1 MSRQTFK
8 NQKGVASLI
17 VVISLSTIV
26 FMISFSMTII
36 SFWQLMKVKN
46 NFDSLSAY
54 YSAYSGIEDALLKLE
69 RNITLNGSYNLS
81 VIKTNDVLVSITN
94 TGSSAQIVSTASYN
108 NNYRKLEALTSID
121 SETGLITIDSIK
133 ERTY

>member
-36 SFWQLMKVKN
+36 SFWQLMKVKD

-69 RNITLNGSYNLS
+69 RNINLNGSYNLS
-81 VIKTNDVLVSITN
+81 VINPDDVTVNVLN
-94 TGSSAQIVSTASYN
+94 TGSSAQISSISSYN
-108 NNYRKLEALTSID
+108 ENYRKFKAEASID
-121 SETGLITIDSIK
+121 SETNLVTVISIT
-133 ERTY
+133 EEVY

>member
-36 SFWQLMKVKN
+36 SFWQLMKAKD

-69 RNITLNGSYNLS
+69 RNINLNGSYNLS
-81 VIKTNDVLVSITN
+81 VINPDDVTVNVLN
-94 TGSSAQIVSTASYN
+94 TGSSAQIVSTSSYG
-108 NNYRKLEALTSID
+108 NNYRKLKVSASID
-121 SETGLITIDSIK
+121 SETGLVTILSIT
-133 ERTY
+133 EEVY

>member
-17 VVISLSTIV
+17 VIISLSTIV

-36 SFWQLMKVKN
+36 SFWQLMKVKD

-69 RNITLNGSYNLS
+69 RNINLNGSYNLS
-81 VIKTNDVLVSITN
+81 VINPNDVTVNVLN
-94 TGSSAQIVSTASYN
+94 TGSSAQISSISSYN
-108 NNYRKLEALTSID
+108 ENYRKFKAESSID
-121 SETGLITIDSIK
+121 SETGLVTIISIA
-133 ERTY
+133 EEVY

>member
-17 VVISLSTIV
+17 VIISLSTIV
-26 FMISFSMTII
+26 FMVSFSMTII
-36 SFWQLMKVKN
+36 SFWQLMKAKD

-69 RNITLNGSYNLS
+69 RNINLNGSYNLS
-81 VIKTNDVLVSITN
+81 VINPNDVTVNVLN
-94 TGSSAQIVSTASYN
+94 TGSSAQISSISSYN
-108 NNYRKLEALTSID
+108 ENYRKFKAEASID
-121 SETGLITIDSIK
+121 SETGLVTVISIV
-133 ERTY
+133 EEVY